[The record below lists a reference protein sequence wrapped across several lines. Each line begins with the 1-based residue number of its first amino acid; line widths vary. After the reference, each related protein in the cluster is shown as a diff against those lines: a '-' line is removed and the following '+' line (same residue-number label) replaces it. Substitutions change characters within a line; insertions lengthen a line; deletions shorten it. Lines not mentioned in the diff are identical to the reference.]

1 MKVFISLDME
11 GISGISEWE
20 DVIPGRRHY
29 EAGRRLL
36 TQDVNAAI
44 EGALEAG
51 ATQIIVNESH
61 GPMNNLLLEELHP
74 AADVI
79 RGFFKPL
86 CMMQGIDDTCDAAFF
101 IGYHG
106 RAGLGEA
113 VLNHTL
119 SGVAI
124 HRLVLNGKE
133 VGEAGV
139 NAAIAGAFNVP
150 VVLVTGDSQTAQ
162 EVEADIPGVYTVAV
176 KSGITGLSS
185 LAIHPQRARELIR
198 QTAEEALLNRSKIK
212 PIELPK
218 VNTIE
223 IEFTKSQFAT
233 AVSWMPGVE
242 LIDGRTVRY
251 QSDDMASIMPV
262 VQAMLLLTGQVNRMI
277 TGT

>member
-11 GISGISEWE
+11 GISGITEWE
-20 DVIPGRRHY
+20 DTIPGRRHY

-61 GPMNNLLLEELHP
+61 GPMNNLILEELHP
-74 AADVI
+74 QADVI

-86 CMMQGIDDTCDAAFF
+86 CMMQGIDSSCDAAFF

-106 RAGLGEA
+106 KAGTGDA

-119 SGVAI
+119 SGLAI

-133 VGEAGV
+133 VGEAGL
-139 NAAIAGAFNVP
+139 NAAIAGVFGVP

-162 EVEADIPGVYTVAV
+162 EVEEDIPGVFTVAV
-176 KSGITGLSS
+176 KTGITGLSS
-185 LAIHPQRARELIR
+185 QAIHPVRARELIR
-198 QTAEEALLNRSKIK
+198 NQAKEALIHRSKVQ
-212 PIELPK
+212 PLEPK
-218 VNTIE
+218 AQNTIE
-223 IEFTKSQFAT
+223 VEFTKSQFAT

-242 LIDGRTVRY
+242 LIEGRTVRFHS
-251 QSDDMASIMPV
+251 QDVVSMMPV
-262 VQAMLLLTGQVNRMI
+262 LQAMLMITGQVNRMV
-277 TGT
+277 TG

>member
-133 VGEAGV
+133 VGEAGL
-139 NAAIAGAFNVP
+139 NAAIAGVFNVP
-150 VVLVTGDSQTAQ
+150 VVLVTGDTQTAQ

-198 QTAEEALLNRSKIK
+198 QTAEEALLNRSKVK

-251 QSDDMASIMPV
+251 QCDDMASIMPV

>member
-1 MKVFISLDME
+1 MKVFISVDME
-11 GISGISEWE
+11 GISGLTEWE

-61 GPMNNLLLEELHP
+61 GPMNNIILEELHP
-74 AADVI
+74 QADVI

-86 CMMQGIDDTCDAAFF
+86 CMMQGIDSTCDAAMF

-106 RAGLGEA
+106 KAGTGDA

-119 SGVAI
+119 SGLAI

-133 VGEAGV
+133 VGEAGL
-139 NAAIAGAFNVP
+139 NAAVAGAFGVP
-150 VVLVTGDSQTAQ
+150 VVLVTGDSQTAL
-162 EVEADIPGVYTVAV
+162 EVEEDIPGVFTVAV

-185 LAIHPQRARELIR
+185 QAMHPVRARELIR
-198 QTAEEALLNRSKIK
+198 NQAREALLHRGNVQPLGQKA
-212 PIELPK
+212 E
-218 VNTIE
+218 NTIE
-223 IEFTKSQFAT
+223 VEFTKTQFAT
-233 AVSWMPGVE
+233 AVSWMPGIE
-242 LIDGRTVRY
+242 LVDGRTVRFH
-251 QSDDMASIMPV
+251 SNDVVSMMPV
-262 VQAMLLLTGQVNRMI
+262 LQAMLMITGQVNRMI
-277 TGT
+277 TG

>member
-11 GISGISEWE
+11 GISGITEWE
-20 DVIPGRRHY
+20 DTIPGRRHY

-61 GPMNNLLLEELHP
+61 GPMNNLILEELHP
-74 AADVI
+74 QADVI

-86 CMMQGIDDTCDAAFF
+86 CMMQGIDSSCDAAFF

-106 RAGLGEA
+106 KAGTGDA

-119 SGVAI
+119 SGLAI

-133 VGEAGV
+133 VGEAGL
-139 NAAIAGAFNVP
+139 NAAIAGDFGVP

-162 EVEADIPGVYTVAV
+162 EVEEDIPGVFTAV
-176 KSGITGLSS
+176 VKTGITGLSS
-185 LAIHPQRARELIR
+185 QAMHPVRARELIR
-198 QTAEEALLNRSKIK
+198 SKAKEALLQRSTVQ
-212 PIELPK
+212 PLPQQAE
-218 VNTIE
+218 NTIQV
-223 IEFTKSQFAT
+223 EFTKSQFAT

-242 LIDGRTVRY
+242 LIEGRTVRF
-251 QSDDMASIMPV
+251 QSSDVVSMMPV
-262 VQAMLLLTGQVNRMI
+262 LQTMLLITGQVNRMI
-277 TGT
+277 TG

>member
-11 GISGISEWE
+11 GISGVSEWE

-61 GPMNNLLLEELHP
+61 GPMNNLILEELHP
-74 AADVI
+74 QADVI

-86 CMMQGIDDTCDAAFF
+86 CMMQGIDSTCDAAFF

-106 RAGLGEA
+106 KAGTGEA

-119 SGVAI
+119 SGLAI

-133 VGEAGV
+133 VGEAGL
-139 NAAIAGAFNVP
+139 NAAIAGAFGVP

-162 EVEADIPGVYTVAV
+162 EVEEDIPGVFTVAV

-185 LAIHPQRARELIR
+185 QALHPVRARELIR
-198 QTAEEALLNRSKIK
+198 NQAKEALLHRSKVQPLGQK
-212 PIELPK
+212 DE
-218 VNTIE
+218 NTIE
-223 IEFTKSQFAT
+223 VEFTKSQFAT
-233 AVSWMPGVE
+233 AVSWMPGIE
-242 LIDGRTVRY
+242 LIEGRTVRFH
-251 QSDDMASIMPV
+251 SNDLVSMMPV
-262 VQAMLLLTGQVNRMI
+262 LQAMLMITGQVNRMI
-277 TGT
+277 TG

>member
-11 GISGISEWE
+11 GISGLSEWE

-61 GPMNNLLLEELHP
+61 GPMNNIILEELHP
-74 AADVI
+74 QADVI

-86 CMMQGIDDTCDAAFF
+86 CMMQGIDSSCDAAFF

-106 RAGLGEA
+106 KAGSGDA

-119 SGVAI
+119 SGLAI
-124 HRLVLNGKE
+124 HRLILNGKE
-133 VGEAGV
+133 VGEAGL
-139 NAAIAGAFNVP
+139 NAAIAGAFGVP
-150 VVLVTGDSQTAQ
+150 VVLVTGDSQTAK
-162 EVEADIPGVYTVAV
+162 EVEEDIPGVFTVAV
-176 KSGITGLSS
+176 KTGITGLSS
-185 LAIHPQRARELIR
+185 QAMHPVRARELIR
-198 QTAEEALLNRSKIK
+198 QQAKEALLHRRTVK
-212 PIELPK
+212 PLAQKGE
-218 VNTIE
+218 NTIE

-233 AVSWMPGVE
+233 AVSWMPGME
-242 LIDGRTVRY
+242 LIEGRTVRFH
-251 QSDDMASIMPV
+251 SPDLVSMMPV
-262 VQAMLLLTGQVNRMI
+262 LQAMLLITGQVNQMI
-277 TGT
+277 TG

>member
-11 GISGISEWE
+11 GISGLSEWE

-44 EGALEAG
+44 EGALDAG
-51 ATQIIVNESH
+51 ATHILVNESH
-61 GPMNNLLLEELHP
+61 GPMNNIILEELHP

-86 CMMQGIDDTCDAAFF
+86 CMMQGIDESFDAAFF

-106 RAGLGEA
+106 KAGTGDA

-119 SGVAI
+119 SGLAI

-133 VGEAGV
+133 VGEAGL
-139 NAAIAGAFNVP
+139 NAAVAGAFGVP

-162 EVEADIPGVYTVAV
+162 EVEADIPGVFTVAV
-176 KSGITGLSS
+176 KTGITGLSS
-185 LAIHPQRARELIR
+185 QAIHPVRARELIR
-198 QTAEEALLNRSKIK
+198 KQAKEALLKRNHVQ
-212 PIELPK
+212 PIGQKAE
-218 VNTIE
+218 NTIE
-223 IEFTKSQFAT
+223 VEFTKSQFAT

-242 LIDGRTVRY
+242 LIEGRTVRFH
-251 QSDDMASIMPV
+251 SDDLVSMMPV
-262 VQAMLLLTGQVNRMI
+262 LQAMLLLTGQVNRMI
-277 TGT
+277 TG

>member
-86 CMMQGIDDTCDAAFF
+86 CMMQGIDDACDAAFF

-106 RAGLGEA
+106 KAGAGEA

-133 VGEAGV
+133 VGEAGL
-139 NAAIAGAFNVP
+139 NAAIAGAFHVP

-162 EVEADIPGVYTVAV
+162 EVETDIPGVYAVAV
-176 KSGITGLSS
+176 KTGITGLSS
-185 LAIHPQRARELIR
+185 LAMHPQRARELIR
-198 QTAEEALLNRSKIK
+198 QTAKEALLNRSRVK
-212 PIELPK
+212 PIELPQ

-242 LIDGRTVRY
+242 MIDGRTVRY
-251 QSDDMASIMPV
+251 QSEDMASIMPV

>member
-36 TQDVNAAI
+36 THDVNAAI

-106 RAGLGEA
+106 KAGAGEA

-133 VGEAGV
+133 VGEAGL
-139 NAAIAGAFNVP
+139 NAAIAGAFRVP

-162 EVEADIPGVYTVAV
+162 EVETDIPGVYAVAV
-176 KSGITGLSS
+176 KTGITGLSS
-185 LAIHPQRARELIR
+185 LAMHPQRARELIR
-198 QTAEEALLNRSKIK
+198 QTAKEALLNRSRVK
-212 PIELPK
+212 PIELPQ

-251 QSDDMASIMPV
+251 QSEDMASIMPV

-277 TGT
+277 AGT

>member
-11 GISGISEWE
+11 GISGLSEWE

-61 GPMNNLLLEELHP
+61 GPMNNIILEELHP
-74 AADVI
+74 QADVI

-86 CMMQGIDDTCDAAFF
+86 CMMQGIDSSCDAAFF

-106 RAGLGEA
+106 KAGTGDA

-119 SGVAI
+119 SGLAI
-124 HRLVLNGKE
+124 HRLILNGKE
-133 VGEAGV
+133 VGEAGL
-139 NAAIAGAFNVP
+139 NAAIAGAFGVP
-150 VVLVTGDSQTAQ
+150 VVLVTGDSQTAK
-162 EVEADIPGVYTVAV
+162 EVEEDIPGVFTVAV
-176 KSGITGLSS
+176 KTGITGLSS
-185 LAIHPQRARELIR
+185 QAMHPVRARELIR
-198 QTAEEALLNRSKIK
+198 QQAKEALLHRRTVK
-212 PIELPK
+212 PLAQK
-218 VNTIE
+218 VENTIE
-223 IEFTKSQFAT
+223 VEFTKSQFAT

-242 LIDGRTVRY
+242 LIEGRTVRFH
-251 QSDDMASIMPV
+251 SPDLVSMMPV
-262 VQAMLLLTGQVNRMI
+262 LQAMLLITGQVNQMI
-277 TGT
+277 TG

>member
-11 GISGISEWE
+11 GISGITEWE
-20 DVIPGRRHY
+20 DTIPGRRHY

-61 GPMNNLLLEELHP
+61 GPMNNLILEELHP
-74 AADVI
+74 QADVI

-86 CMMQGIDDTCDAAFF
+86 CMMQGIDSSCDAAFF

-106 RAGLGEA
+106 KAGTGDA

-119 SGVAI
+119 SGLAI

-133 VGEAGV
+133 VGEAGL
-139 NAAIAGAFNVP
+139 NAAIAGAFGVP

-162 EVEADIPGVYTVAV
+162 EVEEDIPGVFTVAV
-176 KSGITGLSS
+176 KTGITGLSS
-185 LAIHPQRARELIR
+185 QAIHPVRARELIR
-198 QTAEEALLNRSKIK
+198 NQAKEALIHRSKVQ
-212 PIELPK
+212 PLEPK
-218 VNTIE
+218 AQNTIE
-223 IEFTKSQFAT
+223 VEFTKSQFAT

-242 LIDGRTVRY
+242 LIEGRTVRFHS
-251 QSDDMASIMPV
+251 QDVVSMMPV
-262 VQAMLLLTGQVNRMI
+262 LQAMLMITGQVNRMV
-277 TGT
+277 TG

>member
-11 GISGISEWE
+11 GISGITEWE
-20 DVIPGRRHY
+20 DTIPGRRHY

-61 GPMNNLLLEELHP
+61 GPMNNLILEELHP
-74 AADVI
+74 QADVI

-86 CMMQGIDDTCDAAFF
+86 CMMQGIDSSCAAAFF

-106 RAGLGEA
+106 KAGTGDA

-119 SGVAI
+119 SGLAI

-133 VGEAGV
+133 VGEAGL
-139 NAAIAGAFNVP
+139 NAAIAGAFGVP

-162 EVEADIPGVYTVAV
+162 EVEEDIPGVFTVAV
-176 KSGITGLSS
+176 KTGITGLSS
-185 LAIHPQRARELIR
+185 QAIHPVRARELIR
-198 QTAEEALLNRSKIK
+198 NQAKEALIHRSKVQ
-212 PIELPK
+212 PLEPK
-218 VNTIE
+218 AQNTIE
-223 IEFTKSQFAT
+223 VEFTKSQFAT

-242 LIDGRTVRY
+242 LIEGRTVRFHS
-251 QSDDMASIMPV
+251 QDVVSMMPV
-262 VQAMLLLTGQVNRMI
+262 LQAMLMITGQVNRMV
-277 TGT
+277 TG